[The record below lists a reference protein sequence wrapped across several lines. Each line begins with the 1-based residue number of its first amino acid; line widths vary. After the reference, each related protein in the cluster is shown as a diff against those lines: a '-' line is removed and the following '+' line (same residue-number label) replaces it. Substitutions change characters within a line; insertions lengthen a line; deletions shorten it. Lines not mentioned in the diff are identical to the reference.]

1 MEPLLDITV
10 WAVCG
15 ISVVPDVPAMLLCL
29 YPSSTS
35 QRGKCGLPL
44 FPSIIMA
51 LQQHKTFAAYEAA
64 WSLKGWVSKMAQKV
78 KNACCVN
85 LTCWFQPPGLL
96 WRKEIID
103 FSKFSSDFHI
113 HTIIHTCSPHTHTHM
128 DVHTYVHEC
137 TCMHTYMLV
146 YLYTHIHIHMSVHN
160 THIHSVHTHLHTWV

>member
-15 ISVVPDVPAMLLCL
+15 ISVVPDVSAMLLCL
-29 YPSSTS
+29 CTPSTS

-64 WSLKGWVSKMAQKV
+64 WSLKGWVGKMAQKV

-85 LTCWFQPPGLL
+85 LTC
-96 WRKEIID
+96 
-103 FSKFSSDFHI
+103 
-113 HTIIHTCSPHTHTHM
+113 
-128 DVHTYVHEC
+128 
-137 TCMHTYMLV
+137 
-146 YLYTHIHIHMSVHN
+146 
-160 THIHSVHTHLHTWV
+160 

>member
-15 ISVVPDVPAMLLCL
+15 ISVVPDVSAMLLCL
-29 YPSSTS
+29 CTPSTS

-44 FPSIIMA
+44 FPSTIMA

-85 LTCWFQPPGLL
+85 LTC
-96 WRKEIID
+96 
-103 FSKFSSDFHI
+103 
-113 HTIIHTCSPHTHTHM
+113 
-128 DVHTYVHEC
+128 
-137 TCMHTYMLV
+137 
-146 YLYTHIHIHMSVHN
+146 
-160 THIHSVHTHLHTWV
+160 

>member
-29 YPSSTS
+29 YPPSTS

-64 WSLKGWVSKMAQKV
+64 WSLKGCVSKMAQKV

-85 LTCWFQPPGLL
+85 LTC
-96 WRKEIID
+96 
-103 FSKFSSDFHI
+103 
-113 HTIIHTCSPHTHTHM
+113 
-128 DVHTYVHEC
+128 
-137 TCMHTYMLV
+137 
-146 YLYTHIHIHMSVHN
+146 
-160 THIHSVHTHLHTWV
+160 